1 MLELGDSEITGHFKC
16 ASQKNNRKL
25 LQVQAK
31 VVIKKL

>member
-1 MLELGDSEITGHFKC
+1 MLELGDSEITGPFKC